1 MNIKTM
7 ATFRVEKKLWN
18 EFLKACKVNDVSAS
32 QVIRRAIR
40 EYLEGKKGGLRHD

>member
-7 ATFRVEKKLWN
+7 ATFRVEKQLWID
-18 EFLKACKVNDVSAS
+18 FLKACKGNDVSAS

-40 EYLEGKKGGLRHD
+40 EYMASKPAE